1 MRHFWWFSNTVLERR
16 FRFALEIEIICD
28 LLFLVF
34 FFGTAV
40 LMPIGITLILMKFVG
55 LATTSGPEDGNV
67 DVKPIISVLTS
78 SYVQKETDSKK
89 SLHFY
94 HVWQFQS
101 AASSAW
107 GAATF
112 RSFFYLCSSLRQHFP
127 LCWLFF
133 PRAKNSQNAAAL
145 EMRQPVA
152 KGKSGWGFG
161 KHGFCVFRI
170 FFCSFAWKHKMMKLL
185 KIIENALLYHLLHY
199 ILKSLEIDEK

>member
-1 MRHFWWFSNTVLERR
+1 
-16 FRFALEIEIICD
+16 
-28 LLFLVF
+28 
-34 FFGTAV
+34 
-40 LMPIGITLILMKFVG
+40 MPIGITLILMKFVG

-185 KIIENALLYHLLHY
+185 KIIENSLLYHLLHF